1 VVSDSVDRA
10 LIAMPSGT
18 HAVLIYDTQDHK
30 RDVLLQ
36 HIKHGVGEEGLVYA
50 YADESPEAV
59 EAEMARR
66 GIGPGEL
73 ITRGELTIQD
83 SRDVYLKGGTVDID
97 GVTKGFSDLAWRY
110 KEKGYKGIRAAAD
123 MSPMLREKKTK
134 ELMDYELALRTR
146 FDFPGKGV
154 CAYNLVELHN
164 SGNLDYMVKIFMAHS
179 VVILSGPNGYAIREP
194 EVAKSG
200 GLLGAVRSKF
210 PNVELREQGGQGFRQ
225 ASLR

>member
-1 VVSDSVDRA
+1 M
-10 LIAMPSGT
+10 AMPSGT

-66 GIGPGEL
+66 GIGTGDL

-83 SRDVYLKGGTVDID
+83 SRDLYLKGGAMDID
-97 GVTKGFSDLAWRY
+97 GVVKGFSELAWKY
-110 KEKGYKGIRAAAD
+110 KEKGYKGIRASAD
-123 MSPMLREKKTK
+123 MSPMLRANRTK

-154 CAYNLVELHN
+154 CAYNLVELYN
-164 SGNLDYMVKIFMAHS
+164 SGSLDYMVKIFMAHAM
-179 VVILSGPNGYAIREP
+179 VMLSGPNGYAIREP
-194 EVAKSG
+194 EVAKSE

-210 PNVELREQGGQGFRQ
+210 PNVELREQGGKGFHP